1 MRRFIIVSLLILT
14 PILAFAQTETESESV
29 FEEYPSALG
38 FAAGDLSGTGI
49 SYRHWFDIKTGFQIT
64 GGVLYR
70 ADEFSGSTLDYT
82 LGAELL
88 RSMFAA
94 EYAGWLHSQLYIF
107 GALLHGGLFKSGNSF
122 TPGIGAGAGIGA
134 ELGLFRHFTMNLE
147 LAYGA
152 FWRDINRPILDELE
166 VNLIPQIS
174 LMYRY

>member
-107 GALLHGGLFKSGNSF
+107 GALIHGGQIPSGGSYI
-122 TPGIGAGAGIGA
+122 PGLGAGAGIGV
-134 ELGLFRHFTMNLE
+134 ELGLFRHFIMNLE
-147 LAYGA
+147 LGYGA
-152 FWRDINRPILDELE
+152 FWENSGRTFADQLE
-166 VNLIPQIS
+166 VKLVPQIG